1 MGLVMAIGTLV
12 MIYRQE
18 GMGSVEHARTMGLTT
33 FSIFNLLFAL
43 EAADERVSVFSG
55 QILRNATL
63 LKTTLLSAVAI
74 ILATEL
80 RIFNSIL
87 ATTPLSAAE
96 WATCLGVA
104 ASIIVVAE
112 VWKLILR
119 RRSERPAA
127 SPVGSEGAAKRPTRP
142 VPSGG

>member
-1 MGLVMAIGTLV
+1 M
-12 MIYRQE
+12 
-18 GMGSVEHARTMGLTT
+18 TT

-87 ATTPLSAAE
+87 ATTPLTAAE

-112 VWKLILR
+112 VWKVILR

-127 SPVGSEGAAKRPTRP
+127 SPVGSEGVAKRPTRP